1 MPSSDLDEQELY
13 VVVRRAVRD
22 GVWDVLGT
30 IAMLLF
36 AGLLFLFGAT
46 FAASGIQEGTGPT
59 SWLPV
64 AFGVVLMALAVV
76 YVLRDLDLLPFRG

>member
-1 MPSSDLDEQELY
+1 MPSGDLDEQELY

-30 IAMLLF
+30 LMTLVF
-36 AGLLFLFGAT
+36 AGLLFLFGAS
-46 FAASGIQEGTGPT
+46 FAASGVQGAGPT

-64 AFGVVLMALAVV
+64 AFGVVLMTLAVV
-76 YVLRDLDLLPFRG
+76 YVLRDLALLPLRG